1 MPGRSGQYAVIC
13 LQIFSISK
21 ANTNLSLG
29 HTILVPDKLWQ
40 GQNECCEAVSEKKRL
55 LLSSC
60 ISIFTS
66 RYVVHLNPSER
77 SESLQACPI
86 RVCKF
91 ST

>member
-40 GQNECCEAVSEKKRL
+40 GQNECCEAVSEKNGFC
-55 LLSSC
+55 C

-77 SESLQACPI
+77 FESLQACPI